1 MHRGGNLIENK
12 FKILSSEFFL
22 KLLFIKTKSG
32 HCKKLEPVIEE
43 VGEYFNGKSM
53 ITIAKVDAT
62 RFSKAATHFEVRGYP
77 TIK

>member
-1 MHRGGNLIENK
+1 MKINY
-12 FKILSSEFFL
+12 KILLTEYI
-22 KLLFIKTKSG
+22 LFTQTKSG

-62 RFSKAATHFEVRGYP
+62 RFSKAATHFEIRGYP